1 MAILTQVPTRHVIPI
16 SGKDSLATALIQ
28 RSRRPDLPYEYLYNP
43 TGADLPEIEE
53 WLKQVECFLDSPIV
67 RVGSNLI
74 DHIYEKG
81 ILPSAHVRY
90 CTRVSKIFPTEDY
103 LGSDECLIYYG
114 IRADETRPGYQ
125 PGKKTNL
132 HPVYPLQEEGYTLS
146 MVWEFVSSHNL
157 LPPAFF
163 WQEIYDL
170 TVKRLGNLAG
180 IIDTLAPWERI
191 ALFSWR
197 SRPNCH
203 LCFFQRLYEW
213 VGLLEFHPE
222 IFWEDEKIE
231 NEIGATNF
239 SFTRNWPL
247 SRIAENA
254 QAIKL
259 RRVKAICKA
268 LAQLMQSESL
278 FAETEEENE
287 LDTPDLLSIVPCGLF
302 CGK

>member
-1 MAILTQVPTRHVIPI
+1 MGILTQRATRHVIPI

-28 RSRRPDLPYEYLYNP
+28 RSRQPDLTYEYLYNP
-43 TGADLPEIEE
+43 TGADLPEIDA
-53 WLKQVECFLDSPIV
+53 WLEQVEGFLGSPIA
-67 RVGSNLI
+67 RVGNDLI
-74 DHIYEKG
+74 SIIYDEG
-81 ILPSAHVRY
+81 ILPSAQARY
-90 CTRVSKIFPTEDY
+90 CTRKSKIYPMEDY
-103 LGSDECLIYYG
+103 LGGDECLIYYG

-132 HPVYPLQEEGYTLS
+132 RPVYPLQEEGYTLS
-146 MVWEFVSSHNL
+146 MVWELIASRDL

-170 TVKRLGNLAG
+170 TVKRLGDLAG
-180 IIDTLAPWERI
+180 IIDTLAPWERM

-213 VGLLEFHPE
+213 VGLLEYHPD
-222 IFWEDEKIE
+222 IFWSNAEIE
-231 NEIGATNF
+231 REIGATNF

-247 SRIAENA
+247 TRIAENA

-259 RRVKAICKA
+259 RRVKAICKT
-268 LAQLMQSESL
+268 LAQLMQSETL
-278 FAETEEENE
+278 FAALGEDGD
-287 LDTPDLLSIVPCGLF
+287 LDTPDLLSVVPCGLF